1 MKLLFICTGNTCR
14 SPMAEEIMR
23 EIAKRRRIK
32 IEIDSAGVLS
42 TPGTPI
48 TDLAIKVLSDM
59 GIEVTHLTSK
69 LVSNEMIE
77 QSDLILVMSEKH
89 KQFFNQFNSDKIH
102 TIGEFIGTD
111 EEIKDPYGGDLSV
124 YQDTAFQLYSA
135 LEKVMDILTGENLN
149 DDTIHD
155 VNIF

>member
-23 EIAKRRRIK
+23 EIAKRRRIM
-32 IEIDSAGVLS
+32 ISVDSAGVLA
-42 TPGTPI
+42 TPGNPI
-48 TDLAIKVLSDM
+48 TDLAKKVLTDM
-59 GIEVTHLTSK
+59 GIDVTHTHAK
-69 LVSNEMIE
+69 LISNDLIE
-77 QSDLILVMSEKH
+77 HSDLILVMSRKH
-89 KQFFNQFNSDKIH
+89 LQFFNQFHTDKIH

-135 LEKVMDILTGENLN
+135 LETVMDILTGENN
-149 DDTIHD
+149 DNVIHD